1 MPAAALFAVA
11 SRGRMA
17 SPDISVL
24 RRVCSCLRRLGYR
37 SVRTADSRPAGARGG
52 RGSSTC
58 GREPVILPATLAPR
72 STRICSIDQKRLQA
86 AVEFGGDDGGSRGC
100 CLCLC
105 RVGAVRGGARPGSS
119 QLLPVLPMKTSG
131 PSHGAFMVKVTRLA
145 PGRII
150 WTCSLTRHLHSL
162 LPPLSPQRQRGSVC
176 VPMARTLYVF
186 IKPLSNS
193 KKNRLAFR
201 KVGNIAFPF

>member
-1 MPAAALFAVA
+1 MTVASDFFCGKYLNRDRAGANVPAAALFAVA

-100 CLCLC
+100 CLCSC
-105 RVGAVRGGARPGSS
+105 RVGAARGGPGLDRRSYS
-119 QLLPVLPMKTSG
+119 
-131 PSHGAFMVKVTRLA
+131 AFYR
-145 PGRII
+145 
-150 WTCSLTRHLHSL
+150 
-162 LPPLSPQRQRGSVC
+162 
-176 VPMARTLYVF
+176 
-186 IKPLSNS
+186 
-193 KKNRLAFR
+193 
-201 KVGNIAFPF
+201 